1 MKDYS
6 VVIEKLLCMMEIRKS
21 LSGDRY
27 QGKDR
32 SNGNILYPVLSSD
45 FLSVNILS
53 KLLNCIINYIKIL
66 VNLLWLGFLSFKKAA
81 LKLNFQ
87 KTKIMAPGPITSWQI
102 DGETKLYFL
111 GFQNHCRW

>member
-32 SNGNILYPVLSSD
+32 SNGNILYPVLS
-45 FLSVNILS
+45 
-53 KLLNCIINYIKIL
+53 
-66 VNLLWLGFLSFKKAA
+66 
-81 LKLNFQ
+81 Q
-87 KTKIMAPGPITSWQI
+87 
-102 DGETKLYFL
+102 
-111 GFQNHCRW
+111 